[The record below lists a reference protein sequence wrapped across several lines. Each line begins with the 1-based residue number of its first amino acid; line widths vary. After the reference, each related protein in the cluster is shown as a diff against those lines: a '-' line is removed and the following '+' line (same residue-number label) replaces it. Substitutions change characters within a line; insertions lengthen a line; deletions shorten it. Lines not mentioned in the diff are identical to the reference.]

1 MVLKKCK
8 FILDLHNIFY
18 FFLMAAKALAK
29 RKAFGRTVSEIKTD
43 RPGLMVSVYTLCRAS
58 SF

>member
-1 MVLKKCK
+1 
-8 FILDLHNIFY
+8 
-18 FFLMAAKALAK
+18 MAAKALAK